1 MEVVRENSDYKRYVV
16 NSIANTQYLT
26 KGRCIKLLNSIDNLD
41 MDKIDLKKEN
51 PEEILLKE
59 LRNNPLDLIKAIEE
73 YEYDKYYKYFCL
85 YRVGNIDM
93 DHITEVL
100 QSEEWV
106 NLGEIDYISD
116 TLEKPSIRYYED
128 SIDIKFSKIF
138 STNPQYADGFK
149 YPVIITFF
157 TELKLISIKYCAVPW
172 EYNQPE
178 FYIKIHDLVK
188 AWIMNVMKVTL
199 IEFESF
205 KVFQDLR
212 LSIRD
217 NPSEYP
223 NVTAHLLTM
232 DDEFNGRTS
241 LRSTSQDELPLVD
254 GILKIAE
261 TFSNEDDRDKLVEY
275 IKRYESESIVRF
287 IGMKWKKRFINSRGK
302 LGSITVI
309 LRKMYCLDYDKLDY
323 RFTHHHILSQDGINR
338 ERINYV
344 IKYLSNYIGENSR

>member
-1 MEVVRENSDYKRYVV
+1 MGLGRENFDYKRYIV
-16 NSIANTQYLT
+16 NSIGNTQYLT
-26 KGRCIKLLNSIDNLD
+26 KNRCIKLLDSIDNPD
-41 MDKIDLKKEN
+41 IDKIDFKKEN
-51 PEEILLKE
+51 PKTVLLKE
-59 LRNNPLDLIKAIEE
+59 LSANPLDLIKLIEE

-85 YRVGNIDM
+85 YRLENVDM
-93 DHITEVL
+93 NYIAKVL
-100 QSEEWV
+100 QSKEWV
-106 NLGEIDYISD
+106 NLEEMDYVSD

-149 YPVIITFF
+149 YPVIITLF
-157 TELKLISIKYCAVPW
+157 TELKLVLIKYCAVPW

-188 AWIMNVMKVTL
+188 NWIINVMKVTL

-205 KVFQDLR
+205 KAFQDLR

-217 NPSEYP
+217 NPNEYP

-241 LRSTSQDELPLVD
+241 LRSTNQDELPLVD

-261 TFSNEDDRDKLVEY
+261 TFSNEYDRNKLVEY
-275 IKRYESESIVRF
+275 IKRYENESIVRF
-287 IGMKWKKRFINSRGK
+287 RGIKWKERVSNSRGR

-309 LRKMYCLDYDKLDY
+309 LRKMHSLDNDKLYY
-323 RFTHHHILSQDGINR
+323 RFTHHHILSQDSINR
-338 ERINYV
+338 ERINHV
-344 IKYLSNYIGENSR
+344 IKYLSNYIGENS